1 MQKWVCKTFFRV
13 SFEIWRVM
21 KIQVFQAISL
31 LQKYFSQIHKCI
43 LFVDRILADMKSHA
57 DSSVS
62 TYFSVAEFFFSNTE
76 VFLSNAEVFL
86 SNTEVFLSNTQMYFV
101 CWQNLGRYEDL
112 LKSFCCRLAIYFP
125 LLLLS
130 SETTFLQILLSLP
143 TQNLSGCHIFLV
155 KKHVLLLNCIEFL
168 FCLFELLTFFI
179 LSKAD

>member
-1 MQKWVCKTFFRV
+1 MPSPDSYDGFYWEAV
-13 SFEIWRVM
+13 
-21 KIQVFQAISL
+21 
-31 LQKYFSQIHKCI
+31 KCI
-43 LFVDRILADMKSHA
+43 LFVDRILADMKRHA

-62 TYFSVAEFFFSNTE
+62 TYFSVAEIFLSNTE

-143 TQNLSGCHIFLV
+143 TQNLSGCHIFLE
-155 KKHVLLLNCIEFL
+155 KTAFFL
-168 FCLFELLTFFI
+168 VSKDWIFILFSWIVDIICTFFT
-179 LSKAD
+179 LSKPD